1 MFPSRFPRNY
11 NERYEGSKHWPTVN
25 SALVI
30 IIYKSLTICNHH
42 KSCCEVVS
50 RRGRQIHLYVPNS
63 LLLNNDP
70 LLLPLTWR
78 QNFQIYKAANKLH
91 MSSSWICDCIISI
104 YTIGSF
110 IWNVILTSS
119 AIAECK
125 WFTWNE
131 RKFNNSWLVRV
142 WFIQLKHN

>member
-1 MFPSRFPRNY
+1 MRLY
-11 NERYEGSKHWPTVN
+11 
-25 SALVI
+25 I
-30 IIYKSLTICNHH
+30 
-42 KSCCEVVS
+42 S

-63 LLLNNDP
+63 LPLNNDP

-78 QNFQIYKAANKLH
+78 QNFQIYMAANKLH

-110 IWNVILTSS
+110 IWNVIVTSS

-131 RKFNNSWLVRV
+131 RKFNNSWLARCDSFSWNTTNGINRRLSEKIPSFWEDSVLYNQPLEASGIFNPLEWQFV
-142 WFIQLKHN
+142 IL